1 MSQSD
6 QETAFDRKRYEQI
19 FNKLDV
25 KHNGKVDIYDLRDV
39 LGMSESYAK
48 QFIEKSDANLSG
60 DVSLKEFISYLQD
73 QEKNLRLQ
81 FSKLDRN
88 HDGKVEFDE
97 MIAAFKELGVN
108 IDYNEAVRLFNR
120 MDKDG
125 SLDIS
130 YNEWRSFLLL
140 APSTDIHDIVKYWR
154 HSTYLDIGEDFTVPD
169 DFTESEIKSGL
180 WWRHLVAGAIAGGI
194 SRTFTAPADRLRV
207 MLQVYHSKQKMTECF
222 SYMLKEGGWK
232 SLWRGNGLNV
242 VKIAPES
249 ALKFMTYE
257 QVKRFIRGDSNRPLT
272 IFERFVSGAVAGCVS
287 QTAIYPLEVLKTR
300 LAIRKTGQYSGA
312 VDAAKKI
319 YATEGLRT
327 FYRGYIPNL
336 LGIIPYAGID
346 LAVYETLKRQYLSS
360 TNGQQ
365 VPQVW
370 LLLACG
376 STSSTIAQVVSY
388 PLALVR
394 TKLQAMK
401 VKTANVSLNTGGIAV
416 AHSPIK
422 EHTMTSLF
430 KKIVQEE
437 GIAGLYRGI
446 TPNFIKVLPAVSIS
460 YISYELISQ
469 KLGINMA

>member
-1 MSQSD
+1 MGDSD
-6 QETAFDRKRYEQI
+6 LLDPKDMKKYEQI
-19 FNKLDV
+19 FKKLD
-25 KHNGKVDIYDLRDV
+25 KHKTGRVDIHDLRDE
-39 LGMSESYAK
+39 LGMSEKYAK
-48 QFIEKSDANLSG
+48 QFIAKSDSDSSG
-60 DVSLKEFISYLQD
+60 DVSLKEFVNYLQD

-81 FSKLDRN
+81 FSRLDRN
-88 HDGKVEFDE
+88 HDGVVELDE
-97 MIAAFKELGVN
+97 MITAFKELGVN
-108 IDYNEAVRLFNR
+108 IDYHEAVKLFNR

-169 DFTESEIKSGL
+169 DFTESELKSGI
-180 WWRHLVAGAIAGGI
+180 WWRQLVAGAVAGGV

-222 SYMLKEGGWK
+222 SYMLKEGGVK

-249 ALKFMTYE
+249 ALKFMVYE

-272 IFERFVSGAVAGCVS
+272 IYERFVSGAVAGCVS
-287 QTAIYPLEVLKTR
+287 QSAIYPMEVLKTR
-300 LAIRKTGQYSGA
+300 LAIRKTGQYSG
-312 VDAAKKI
+312 VFDAAKKI
-319 YATEGLRT
+319 YANEGIRV

-346 LAVYETLKRQYLSS
+346 LAVYETLKRHYISS
-360 TNGQQ
+360 TNGQEIPQ
-365 VPQVW
+365 FWVP
-370 LLLACG
+370 LACG

-401 VKTANVSLNTGGIAV
+401 IKTADVSLNAAGIAI
-416 AHSPIK
+416 AHSPTK

-430 KKIVQEE
+430 KKIIREE
-437 GIAGLYRGI
+437 GVPGLYRGI

-460 YISYELISQ
+460 YITYELVSQ

>member
-1 MSQSD
+1 MSD
-6 QETAFDRKRYEQI
+6 VLDDKERKKYEQI
-19 FNKLDV
+19 FNKLDLNNKGRV
-25 KHNGKVDIYDLRDV
+25 SVQDLRDQ
-39 LGMSESYAK
+39 LGISEKYAK
-48 QFIEKSDANLSG
+48 EFIEKSDANSSG

-88 HDGKVEFDE
+88 KDGKVELDE

-108 IDYNEAVRLFNR
+108 MDYNEAVRIFNR

-125 SLDIS
+125 SLSIS
-130 YNEWRSFLLL
+130 YNEWRSFLIL
-140 APSTDIHDIVKYWR
+140 APSADIHDIVRYWR

-169 DFTESEIKSGL
+169 DFTESELKTGL
-180 WWRHLVAGAIAGGI
+180 WWRHLLAGAIAGGI
-194 SRTFTAPADRLRV
+194 SRTSTAPADRLRV
-207 MLQVYHSKQKMTECF
+207 MLQVYHSKQKMSECF
-222 SYMLKEGGWK
+222 SYMLKEGGWR

-249 ALKFMTYE
+249 ALKFMVYE

-300 LAIRKTGQYSGA
+300 LAIRKTGQYSG
-312 VDAAKKI
+312 VFDAAKKI
-319 YATEGLRT
+319 YVNEGVRT

-346 LAVYETLKRQYLSS
+346 LAVYETLKRHYLSS

-376 STSSTIAQVVSY
+376 STSSTLAQVVSY

-401 VKTANVSLNTGGIAV
+401 VQTANVSVNAGGIL
-416 AHSPIK
+416 AHAPHIK
-422 EHTMTSLF
+422 EHTMTSMF
-430 KKIVQEE
+430 KKIIREE
-437 GIAGLYRGI
+437 GFTGLYRGI

-460 YISYELISQ
+460 YITYETISQ

>member
-1 MSQSD
+1 MGESD
-6 QETAFDRKRYEQI
+6 LLDEKDMKKYEQI
-19 FNKLDV
+19 FKKLDV
-25 KHNGKVDIYDLRDV
+25 SHNGRVDIHNLRDE
-39 LGMSESYAK
+39 LGMSEKYAQ
-48 QFIEKSDANLSG
+48 QFIAKSDSDSSG
-60 DVSLKEFISYLQD
+60 DVSLKEFIGYLQD

-88 HDGKVEFDE
+88 HDGKVELDE
-97 MIAAFKELGVN
+97 MITSFKELGVN
-108 IDYNEAVRLFNR
+108 MDYHEAVKLFKR

-169 DFTESEIKSGL
+169 DFTEAELKTGL
-180 WWRHLVAGAIAGGI
+180 WWRHLVAGAIAGGV
-194 SRTFTAPADRLRV
+194 SRTSTAPADRLRV

-222 SYMLKEGGWK
+222 SYMLKEGGWR

-249 ALKFMTYE
+249 ALKFMVYE
-257 QVKRFIRGDSNRPLT
+257 QVKRFIRGDTNRPLT

-287 QTAIYPLEVLKTR
+287 QSAIYPMEVLKTR
-300 LAIRKTGQYSGA
+300 LAIRKTGQYNGV
-312 VDAAKKI
+312 VDAIKKI
-319 YATEGLRT
+319 YVNEGVRT

-346 LAVYETLKRQYLSS
+346 LAVYETLKRHYLS
-360 TNGQQ
+360 TNGSQ

-401 VKTANVSLNTGGIAV
+401 VKTADVSLNAEGIAM
-416 AHSPIK
+416 AHSPIR
-422 EHTMTSLF
+422 EHTMSTMF
-430 KKIVQEE
+430 KKIIREE
-437 GIAGLYRGI
+437 GFQGLYRGI